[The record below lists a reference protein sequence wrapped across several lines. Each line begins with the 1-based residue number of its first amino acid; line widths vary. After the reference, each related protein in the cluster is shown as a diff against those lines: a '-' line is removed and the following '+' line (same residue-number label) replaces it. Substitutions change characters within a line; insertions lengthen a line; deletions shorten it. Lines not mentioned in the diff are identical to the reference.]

1 MSYLRDDWHKPRSEG
16 THLSRSEL
24 EALKEAFRARLTPKE
39 AARAIA
45 CSSRTARRRFE
56 QFRDEGV
63 LEEDPPPRRI
73 TREQRF
79 YHGSFEL

>member
-16 THLSRSEL
+16 THLSADEL
-24 EALKEAFRARLTPKE
+24 EQLKDAFRAGMTPKD
-39 AARAIA
+39 AARTIQ

-56 QFRDEGV
+56 QFRDEGL
-63 LEEDPPPRRI
+63 LEQDPPPVRI